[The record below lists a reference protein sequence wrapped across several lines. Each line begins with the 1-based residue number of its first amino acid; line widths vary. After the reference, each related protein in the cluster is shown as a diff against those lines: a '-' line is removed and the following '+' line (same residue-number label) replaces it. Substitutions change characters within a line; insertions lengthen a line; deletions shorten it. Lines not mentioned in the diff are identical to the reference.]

1 MAADATLDKTL
12 PHNLEAERSVLGA
25 ILLDETLYN
34 HAAEVLRSEDFYWES
49 HRKIFARMEALS
61 ARSHAIDFIT
71 LSEELTRASEMEAIG
86 GMAYLASLT
95 DGVPRTTHIENY
107 ARIVKNKSML
117 RRLIHSANEIMSL
130 GLDNSKDPEEILELA
145 EKRIFEIS
153 ESRVGAGFVSLS
165 AILTGT
171 FKSIEEVYQRKELIT
186 GLKTGFKD
194 LDQIT
199 CGLQKSDLII
209 VAARPGLGKTS
220 LALNIGQYV
229 ATKLQKVVGV
239 FSLEMS
245 AHQLVIRMLCSE
257 ARVDSHRLRS
267 GFLSREDLR
276 KLAGAVGVLSGAS
289 MFIDD
294 SGGLSPMEMR
304 SKARRLKL
312 EHGLD
317 LLIVDYIQLMG
328 GGRHFENRQ
337 QEISAIS
344 RALKLLAKELEI
356 PVVALSQL
364 SRAVELRRGQ
374 NRPQLSDLRESGS
387 LEQDADV
394 VIFIY
399 REEGDDPQAE
409 ILAKVEV
416 AKQRHGPTDTISLAF
431 MPQFTQFGDPYFE
444 K

>member
-1 MAADATLDKTL
+1 MPADATLEKTL

-61 ARSHAIDFIT
+61 ARSHAIDFVT
-71 LSEELTRASEMEAIG
+71 LSEELTRASELEAVG

-117 RRLIHSANEIMSL
+117 RRLIHAANEVMSL
-130 GLDNSKDPEEILELA
+130 GLDNSKDPAEILELA

-209 VAARPGLGKTS
+209 LAARPGLGKTS

-294 SGGLSPMEMR
+294 SGGVSPMEMR
-304 SKARRLKL
+304 SKARRLKV

-317 LLIVDYIQLMG
+317 LLIVDYLQLMG
-328 GGRHFENRQ
+328 GGRPFENRQ
-337 QEISAIS
+337 QEISSIS

-364 SRAVELRRGQ
+364 SRAVEQRRGQ